1 MLGLA
6 ISLKLG
12 EIFDILKHFRM
23 DCRSGD
29 EKDFWIASMMLLGC
43 VDVLDSVVEVFEL
56 CC

>member
-12 EIFDILKHFRM
+12 EIFGILKHFRM

-29 EKDFWIASMMLLGC
+29 EKDFWIALMMLLGC